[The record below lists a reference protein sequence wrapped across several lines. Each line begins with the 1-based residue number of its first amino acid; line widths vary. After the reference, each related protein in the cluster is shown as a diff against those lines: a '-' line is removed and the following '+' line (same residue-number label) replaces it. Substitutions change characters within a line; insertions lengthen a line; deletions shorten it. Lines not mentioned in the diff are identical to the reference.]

1 MSGSERVRAVVVD
14 PGVAGRL
21 ALQEVD
27 APAPQR
33 AEALVRVHAL
43 SLNRGEVRRASTADA
58 GWRPGWDF
66 AGVVERAA
74 VDGSGPRE
82 GTRVVGLLSS
92 GAWAEVVAAPTV
104 AIAALPDAVTFAQA
118 STLPVAGLTALYAL
132 DRAGTPLGKRVLITG
147 ASGGVGHLA
156 VQLARDAG
164 AHVVGLVRQE
174 RHAESA
180 RKAGAHAVVA
190 SDDATAAADHG
201 PYDVVL
207 DSVGGATLGAVLG
220 MLDERGVCVAFGASG
235 GAEATFDVRR
245 FFGTGGLSL
254 YGFILFHE
262 VESVPASVG
271 LGRLARLLAAGRLA
285 PQIDVERPWTE
296 IGTLAQQLLD
306 RQFPGKA
313 VLHVRE

>member
-1 MSGSERVRAVVVD
+1 MRAVVVD

-21 ALQEVD
+21 ALQEVE
-27 APAPQR
+27 APVPQR

-43 SLNRGEVRRASTADA
+43 SLNRGEVRRAATAAA

-74 VDGSGPRE
+74 VDGSGPQE

-104 AIAALPDAVTFAQA
+104 AIAALPDVVTFAQA

-132 DRAGTPLGKRVLITG
+132 DRAGNPLGKRVLVTG

-164 AHVVGLVRQE
+164 ARVVGLVRQE
-174 RHAESA
+174 RHAETA

-207 DSVGGATLGAVLG
+207 DSVGGATLGAVMG
-220 MLDERGVCVAFGASG
+220 MLGERGVCVTFGASG

-262 VESVPASVG
+262 VQSVPASVG
-271 LGRLARLLAAGRLA
+271 LARLTRLLEAGRLT

-296 IGTLAQQLLD
+296 IGTVAQQLRD

-313 VLHVRE
+313 VLHVRG

>member
-1 MSGSERVRAVVVD
+1 MRAVVVD
-14 PGVAGRL
+14 PSVAGRL
-21 ALQEVD
+21 ALQEVA
-27 APAPQR
+27 APVPQR

-43 SLNRGEVRRASTADA
+43 SLNRGEVRRAATADV

-74 VDGSGPRE
+74 VDGTGPQQ

-92 GAWAEVVAAPTV
+92 GAWAELVAAPTV

-132 DRAGTPLGKRVLITG
+132 DRAGNPLGKRVLITG
-147 ASGGVGHLA
+147 ASGGVGHQA

-174 RHAESA
+174 RHAETA

-190 SDDATAAADHG
+190 SDDAAAAADHG

-220 MLDERGVCVAFGASG
+220 MLDERGVCVTFGASG
-235 GAEATFDVRR
+235 GGEATFDVRR

-262 VESVPASVG
+262 VESVPASIG
-271 LGRLARLLAAGRLA
+271 LERLTRLLEAGRLT
-285 PQIDVERPWTE
+285 PQIDVQRPWTE
-296 IGTLAQQLLD
+296 IATVAQQLLD
-306 RQFPGKA
+306 REFPGKA
-313 VLHVRE
+313 VLHVRD